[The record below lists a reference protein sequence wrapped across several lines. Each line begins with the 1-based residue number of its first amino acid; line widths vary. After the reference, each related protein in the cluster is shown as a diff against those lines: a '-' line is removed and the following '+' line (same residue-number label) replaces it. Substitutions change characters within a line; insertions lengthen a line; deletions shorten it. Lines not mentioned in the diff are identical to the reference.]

1 MRETNAI
8 RTKRMRVAAI
18 LCFALLASSAL
29 AACGPGQLL
38 GPTLTPTPTS
48 TATATATPL
57 PTSTPTTT
65 PTPVATRTPRPTAE
79 SLCFKWEEID
89 KTFAG
94 KKVCVLG
101 TVVVARDVNAGGY
114 YMQFRIF
121 FSDKP
126 KTLFL
131 MDQYSRYPT
140 LKKGDCVM
148 GSGIVRLDS
157 YGVPYVDITSFG
169 GLFKCP

>member
-1 MRETNAI
+1 MTG
-8 RTKRMRVAAI
+8 TKRISIHRTGAA
-18 LCFALLASSAL
+18 ALWLALIASFGL
-29 AACGPGQLL
+29 AGCGPGQLL
-38 GPTLTPTPTS
+38 GPTLTPTPTATS
-48 TATATATPL
+48 TATATPL
-57 PTSTPTTT
+57 PTSTSTAT

-89 KTFAG
+89 KTFSG

-101 TVVVARDVNAGGY
+101 TVVAARDVNAGGY

-131 MDQYSRYPT
+131 MDQHMRYPT
-140 LKKGDCVM
+140 VKKGDCVM
-148 GSGIVRLDS
+148 GSGMVRLDS
-157 YGVPYVDITSFG
+157 YGVPYVDITYPG
-169 GLFKCP
+169 GLFKCR